1 VANADPEFL
10 SEKLGRAGLH
20 FHALAQAEDPRP
32 VTGRRASKS
41 VGSERTLDK
50 DVSEKA
56 DIRLHLRQ
64 SADGIGRRLRKKSY
78 VAFGVGVKLKTTQFH
93 ILTRQR
99 RLSEPTDVAER
110 LYSVGVDLLNDV
122 DHPGPFRLVGLVA
135 YDLVGVDDLVQLDL
149 FGTLARQRRL
159 EAAIDELTERF
170 GNNVVHRAN
179 DLTKPPGVPMAP
191 TLDFLDDG
199 TLG

>member
-1 VANADPEFL
+1 VLPRADVANADHEFL
-10 SEKLGRAGLH
+10 FEELGRAGLH

-64 SADGIGRRLRKKSY
+64 SADGIGRRLRQKSY
-78 VAFGVGVKLKTTQFH
+78 GAFGVGVKVKTTDFQ

-99 RLSEPTDVAER
+99 RLSEPTDIAET
-110 LYSVGVDLLNDV
+110 LYSVGVDLLNEV
-122 DHPGPFRLVGLVA
+122 DHPGPPSA
-135 YDLVGVDDLVQLDL
+135 W
-149 FGTLARQRRL
+149 LAWSP
-159 EAAIDELTERF
+159 
-170 GNNVVHRAN
+170 AN
-179 DLTKPPGVPMAP
+179 DLTKPPEARVAP
-191 TLDFLDDG
+191 TLDFLDDRP
-199 TLG
+199 LG

>member
-1 VANADPEFL
+1 MLPRADVANADHEFL
-10 SEKLGRAGLH
+10 FEELGRAGLH

-64 SADGIGRRLRKKSY
+64 SADGIGRRLRQKSY
-78 VAFGVGVKLKTTQFH
+78 GAFGVGVKVKTTDFQ

-99 RLSEPTDVAER
+99 RLSEPTDIAET
-110 LYSVGVDLLNDV
+110 LYSVGVDLLNEV
-122 DHPGPFRLVGLVA
+122 DHPGPFRLVGMV
-135 YDLVGVDDLVQLDL
+135 
-149 FGTLARQRRL
+149 ARQRSHQATRG
-159 EAAIDELTERF
+159 ACGAD
-170 GNNVVHRAN
+170 
-179 DLTKPPGVPMAP
+179 P
-191 TLDFLDDG
+191 
-199 TLG
+199 